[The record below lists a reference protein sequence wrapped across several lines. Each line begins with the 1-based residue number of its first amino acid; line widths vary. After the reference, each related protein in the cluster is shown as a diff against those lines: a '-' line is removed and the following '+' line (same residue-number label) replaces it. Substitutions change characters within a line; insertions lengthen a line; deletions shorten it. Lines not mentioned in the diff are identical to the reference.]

1 MTILDFLLFTAI
13 GYVSGSVLWS
23 RYIPLLF
30 AGTDIV
36 KISRDHNP
44 GTSNVMK
51 HCGVF
56 LGMICLVLDLA
67 KGFVPV
73 FFALKAVDEWNN
85 LFAFIMAAPVVGHA
99 YSCFNGF
106 KGGKAIATTF
116 GVLIA
121 LYPKYQLILILC
133 SVYILTALD
142 HRIQPNEKKTVLTF
156 ASLLFFTLVYELFLG
171 LPLSMLIGM
180 VIIDIV
186 VIHKNRDH
194 IVYGNKKE
202 ELADED
208 TGSDRHAE

>member
-13 GYVSGSVLWS
+13 GYVSGSILWS

-85 LFAFIMAAPVVGHA
+85 LFQRAFCTLPAFTHDHAVIGIANVFMPPPVQ
-99 YSCFNGF
+99 F
-106 KGGKAIATTF
+106 
-116 GVLIA
+116 LI
-121 LYPKYQLILILC
+121 QFIEHDV
-133 SVYILTALD
+133 ST
-142 HRIQPNEKKTVLTF
+142 
-156 ASLLFFTLVYELFLG
+156 
-171 LPLSMLIGM
+171 
-180 VIIDIV
+180 
-186 VIHKNRDH
+186 
-194 IVYGNKKE
+194 
-202 ELADED
+202 
-208 TGSDRHAE
+208 